1 MIKFASVSPYNSLK
15 TNKIVL
21 IYFIKLLKYDV
32 LLRIKFIFWRKH
44 EKKTYCI
51 FNSLHNYV
59 DRLWQW
65 RGSSSDSKKLDNN
78 SKVTKSNFR
87 KFPTTDAK
95 LFEYTLADDGYSNH
109 IKITDIKSPDDDKL
123 KVVVVPKTI
132 TVKTVDGNVK
142 KTVVA
147 VSGLSNLDKA
157 EAIVLP
163 NTVKEIGD
171 SAFVNNDKLRFVHL
185 GDSVEKTGGKLFI
198 NSPIEFLDIPDS
210 MQHMGN
216 TLNDVTTLND
226 QIAQSIGSDRPLKYI
241 RIPGT
246 LTDFSNLYLPAPD
259 TKGPIVKTP
268 KGSEGEKW
276 AKYWGLK
283 VEYIKG
289 KVVTPEKSLWGDLL
303 EKQQAEK
310 K

>member
-1 MIKFASVSPYNSLK
+1 MKRKLIAFL
-15 TNKIVL
+15 IVCTIML
-21 IYFIKLLKYDV
+21 
-32 LLRIKFIFWRKH
+32 
-44 EKKTYCI
+44 TGCG
-51 FNSLHNYV
+51 SGG
-59 DRLWQW
+59 
-65 RGSSSDSKKLDNN
+65 GSSSDSKKLDNN
-78 SKVTKSNFR
+78 SKVTKSNFK
-87 KFPTTDAK
+87 KFPTTDGK
-95 LFEYTLADDGYSNH
+95 LFEYTLADDGDVNH
-109 IKITDIKSPDDDKL
+109 IKITGIKSPDDDKL

-216 TLNDVTTLND
+216 TLNDYTLLND

-276 AKYWGLK
+276 AKFWGFK

-289 KVVTPEKSLWGDLL
+289 KVVTPERSLWGEQL

-310 K
+310 NKDSE